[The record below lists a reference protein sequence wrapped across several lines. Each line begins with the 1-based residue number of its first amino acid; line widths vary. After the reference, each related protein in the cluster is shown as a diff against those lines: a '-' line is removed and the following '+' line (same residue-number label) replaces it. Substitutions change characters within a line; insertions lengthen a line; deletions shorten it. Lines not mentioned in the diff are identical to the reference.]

1 MQYDLLYNHISYLRG
16 MIYLTNKIEIKMIKL
31 IKRRKTRSVVRR
43 KKNNVGS
50 QTRQKP
56 EAVLEGKLCATKEAT

>member
-1 MQYDLLYNHISYLRG
+1 MV
-16 MIYLTNKIEIKMIKL
+16 YLTNKIEIKMIKL
-31 IKRRKTRSVVRR
+31 INQRKTRSIVRR

-56 EAVLEGKLCATKEAT
+56 EAVFEGKLGATKEAT